1 MYPFFKRLIDFS
13 AAFIGLLLLL
23 PVLIIVALILAIDFK
38 ESPFFM
44 QPRPGKHEKIFKVL
58 KFKTMNN
65 KKDKN
70 GELLSDTK
78 RLTPLGI
85 FIRKTS
91 IDELPQLFNV
101 LIGNMSL
108 IGPRPL
114 LVKYLPYYTTEE
126 RIRFTV
132 KPGITGLAQISG
144 RNFLT
149 WEQKFE
155 KDVIY
160 VKNLSFS
167 NDLKI
172 FLKTILKVFK
182 SEGVEVDQSFDP
194 IMIPLDEQRRNKTNI
209 S

>member
-1 MYPFFKRLIDFS
+1 MYIYIKRFLDFII
-13 AAFIGLLLLL
+13 ALIGLLMVL
-23 PVLIIVALILAIDFK
+23 PILIIVAFILAIDFK
-38 ESPFFM
+38 ESPFFT
-44 QPRPGKHEKIFKVL
+44 QNRPGKNEKIFKVL

-70 GELLSDTK
+70 GELLTDTE

-101 LIGNMSL
+101 LKGEMSL

-114 LVKYLPYYTTEE
+114 LVHYLPYYTKKE

-155 KDVIY
+155 KDVYY
-160 VKNLSFS
+160 VKHLSFAQDV
-167 NDLKI
+167 NI
-172 FLKTILKVFK
+172 FFKTILKVFK
-182 SEGVEVDQSFDP
+182 SEGIEVDQSFDP
-194 IMIPLDEQRRNKTNI
+194 MMIPLDELRKGK
-209 S
+209 

>member
-1 MYPFFKRLIDFS
+1 MYIYIKRFLDFII
-13 AAFIGLLLLL
+13 ALIGLLMVL
-23 PVLIIVALILAIDFK
+23 PILIIVAFILAIDFK
-38 ESPFFM
+38 ESPFFT
-44 QPRPGKHEKIFKVL
+44 QNRPGKNEKIFKVL

-70 GELLSDTK
+70 GELLTDTE

-91 IDELPQLFNV
+91 IEELPQLFNV
-101 LIGNMSL
+101 LKGEMSL

-114 LVKYLPYYTTEE
+114 LVHYLPYYTKKE

-155 KDVIY
+155 KDVYY
-160 VKNLSFS
+160 VKHLSFAQDV
-167 NDLKI
+167 NI
-172 FLKTILKVFK
+172 FFKTILKVFK
-182 SEGVEVDQSFDP
+182 SEGIEVDQSFDP
-194 IMIPLDEQRRNKTNI
+194 MMIPLDELRK
-209 S
+209 SK